1 MSGRG
6 WQAPRLSNAAFDVRL
21 TGNMVGLILAGG
33 QSSRMGRRKAD
44 LILHGETLL
53 SRTLR
58 QARPLCDRLLVSVA
72 AGTSLALPGVEV
84 VPDGY
89 PGRGS
94 IIGLASGLKAAGESV
109 LALAVD
115 MPFLNLELLRR
126 LIALAPGWDAVVP
139 RPGTFFEPLHA
150 VYAPACRT
158 VFEDQIRAGVMQILP
173 AYQRLR
179 VRYLES
185 EELKRLDPAGLAFF
199 NINTPADLSRA
210 ESLLAQSR
218 REA

>member
-1 MSGRG
+1 MK
-6 WQAPRLSNAAFDVRL
+6 
-21 TGNMVGLILAGG
+21 GLILAGG
-33 QSSRMGRRKAD
+33 QSRRMGRRKAE
-44 LILHGETLL
+44 LILQGETLL

-58 QARPLCDRLLVSVA
+58 QVRPLCDRLLVSVA
-72 AGTSLALPGVEV
+72 AGTSPTLPGVEV
-84 VPDGY
+84 VLDAY
-89 PGRGS
+89 PGRGA
-94 IIGLASGLKAAGESV
+94 IIGLASGLRAAGESV

-115 MPFLNLELLRR
+115 MPFLNLELLRH

-139 RPGTFFEPLHA
+139 RPGKFFEPLHA
-150 VYAPACRT
+150 VYAPACLP

-173 AYQRLR
+173 AYPRLR

-199 NINTPADLSRA
+199 NINTPADLRRA

-218 REA
+218 NEA

>member
-1 MSGRG
+1 MK
-6 WQAPRLSNAAFDVRL
+6 
-21 TGNMVGLILAGG
+21 GLILAGG
-33 QSSRMGRRKAD
+33 QSRRMGRRKAE
-44 LILHGETLL
+44 LILQGETLL

-58 QARPLCDRLLVSVA
+58 QVRPLCDRLLVSVA
-72 AGTSLALPGVEV
+72 AGTSPTLPGVEV
-84 VPDGY
+84 VPDAY
-89 PGRGS
+89 PGRGA
-94 IIGLASGLKAAGESV
+94 IIGLASGLRAAGESV

-115 MPFLNLELLRR
+115 MPFLNLELLRH

-139 RPGTFFEPLHA
+139 RPGKFFEPLHA
-150 VYAPACRT
+150 VYAPACLP

-173 AYQRLR
+173 AYPRLR

-199 NINTPADLSRA
+199 NINTPADLRRA

-218 REA
+218 NEA